1 MPIETSE
8 FVIAAAVTFLA
19 AAVQGVVGMG
29 FAVVSVPILRTLS
42 PLLAPVPQLLMS
54 PPMTA
59 SMAWR
64 ERHHLDLGGVGW
76 ILAGRFPGA
85 LLGLGLIAVASEKA
99 LDVII
104 GVAVLGAV
112 AIIGGGFSV
121 RRTPATK
128 FGAGTLSGVLSIV
141 ASIGGPPV
149 ALLYRDE
156 PGPTVRSSLAVVFFV
171 GIIMT
176 IVIRLVAGKVLLD
189 EAKLALYL
197 WPAQLLGLRVST
209 WAKDVVPA
217 WVVRTG
223 ILILS
228 AAAAAI
234 LLVGALA

>member
-1 MPIETSE
+1 MPVEVSH
-8 FVIAAAVTFLA
+8 FVIAAIVTFVA

-29 FAVVSVPILRTLS
+29 FAVVSVPILRTLN

-64 ERHHLDLGGVGW
+64 ERHHADLRGVGW

-85 LLGLGLIAVASEKA
+85 LLGLGLIALASERA

-104 GVAVLGAV
+104 GLGVLGAV
-112 AIIGGGFSV
+112 VILGSGVSV
-121 RRTPATK
+121 KRTPGTK
-128 FGAGTLSGVLSIV
+128 FGAGVMSGVLSIV

-171 GIIMT
+171 GILMT
-176 IVIRLVAGKVLLD
+176 VAIRLAAGKILLD
-189 EAKLALYL
+189 EARLALYL
-197 WPAQLLGLRVST
+197 WPAQVAGLRVSS
-209 WAKDVVPA
+209 WAKEIVPA
-217 WVVRTG
+217 WGVRAG
-223 ILILS
+223 ILVLS
-228 AAAAAI
+228 AGAAI
-234 LLVGALA
+234 ILLLSAI